1 MTKNRVYSL
10 ETKMEAIRLREEGVP
25 VKEIQEKLNIKSE
38 SQVYTWWYWH
48 RDNELF
54 RLEQRPGKQYSFGH
68 GPEGTTPEESLRKK
82 NEILQNQVKILKKYL
97 AKERNHPTEC

>member
-54 RLEQRPGKQYSFGH
+54 RLEQRPGSSTH
-68 GPEGTTPEESLRKK
+68 LGTDQKGQHLRSL
-82 NEILQNQVKILKKYL
+82 L
-97 AKERNHPTEC
+97 ERRMRYFKTK